1 MSIKK
6 ASAWVLGRLG
16 TIDYTLL
23 AFLLLFINVKLV
35 IKVAALL
42 LIFFLRPD
50 FKTGITFKNSRL
62 PFFYILVIA
71 IAIAN
76 YFLMGQF
83 TNLPY
88 TIALLT
94 GIAFWLLCLLAV
106 HQVKLAV
113 EKNSTETI
121 HHTLLLFFLLNIAV
135 SLLVYTGIVIE
146 TGSIN
151 PFRYQGNFQK
161 YFIGTGDYIKG
172 ISFDTSTTNAVLNG
186 FGVLYFLLRNKFGL
200 TLLCMATLL
209 LTGSNITNLLLV
221 LTLLFIF
228 LFQSGK
234 NQKSIIIVCL
244 IFLVVF
250 LVKISPQNSSY
261 ISKAYENILQRSSA
275 VQRTTEKFIPV
286 KERPDSI
293 LNEEEKKEKI
303 AALYID
309 SMYLAMVNKKQIT
322 DTNKQTA
329 AVAVLKEK
337 PEIPKPNIHTPPFQH
352 KNDTTVFQ
360 QELIAFIK
368 KDSSILPAEP
378 IAKQSVLPGK
388 ALAILQTI
396 NFFKAH
402 PGKLITGAGMGNF
415 SSKLAFK
422 TTALKIAGGYPAKLS
437 YVNPDFEKNHLA
449 LYLNFFTQAAGK
461 HSLINT
467 PNSTYEQLISEYGI
481 LGIAAF
487 IFFYAGFF
495 VKNIKQFSYGLP
507 LLIFTAGLFFM
518 EYWFEQL
525 SVIIVFELLMFVN
538 LKENTQQV

>member
-16 TIDYTLL
+16 TIDFTLL
-23 AFLLLFINVKLV
+23 VFLLLFINVKLV

-42 LIFFLRPD
+42 LIFILRPN
-50 FKTGITFKNSRL
+50 FKTGIKIKNPRL
-62 PFFYILVIA
+62 PVFYILVIA
-71 IAIAN
+71 IAIVN
-76 YFLMGQF
+76 YFLMRQF
-83 TNLPY
+83 NSLQY
-88 TIALLT
+88 TVALLT

-113 EKNSTETI
+113 EKNSTEII
-121 HHTLLLFFLLNIAV
+121 HNTLLIFFLLNVAV
-135 SLLVYTGIVIE
+135 SLLVYAGIIIE
-146 TGSIN
+146 TESIN

-172 ISFDTSTTNAVLNG
+172 ISFDTSTTNAVLNS
-186 FGVLYFLLRNKFGL
+186 FGVIYFLSRNKSRL
-200 TLLCMATLL
+200 TLLCLATLM
-209 LTGSNITNLLLV
+209 LTGSDITNLLLV

-228 LFQSGK
+228 IFQSGK
-234 NQKSIIIVCL
+234 NQKSIIIICL
-244 IFLVVF
+244 LFLVVF
-250 LVKISPQNSSY
+250 LVKVSPQNSTY
-261 ISKAYENILQRSSA
+261 IGKAYENILHQPSVAQQNS
-275 VQRTTEKFIPV
+275 EKLLPV
-286 KERPDSI
+286 KERADSI
-293 LNEEEKKEKI
+293 LSEEEKKEKV

-309 SMYLAMVNKKQIT
+309 SMYMAMVNKKQAA
-322 DTNKQTA
+322 DTNKKTA
-329 AVAVLKEK
+329 AAVVLKEK

-368 KDSSILPAEP
+368 KDSSILPAES
-378 IAKQSVLPGK
+378 IANQSALPGK
-388 ALAILQTI
+388 ALAAIQTI
-396 NFFKAH
+396 DFFKAH
-402 PGKLITGAGMGNF
+402 PLKLISGTGIGNF

-422 TTALKIAGGYPAKLS
+422 TTALKIAGGYPARFT

-449 LYLNFFTQAAGK
+449 LYLNYFTQQAGK

-467 PNSTYEQLISEYGI
+467 PNSTYDQLLSEYGL
-481 LGIAAF
+481 LGLSAF

-495 VKNIKQFSYGLP
+495 IKGLKRHSYGFP

-525 SVIIVFELLMFVN
+525 SVIVIFELLMFVN
-538 LKENTQQV
+538 LKENFTQS

>member
-6 ASAWVLGRLG
+6 ASAWVLSRLG
-16 TIDYTLL
+16 TIDFTLL

-42 LIFFLRPD
+42 LIFILRPD
-50 FKTGITFKNSRL
+50 FKTGIAVKNSRL
-62 PFFYILVIA
+62 PVFYILVIA

-83 TNLPY
+83 ANLPY
-88 TIALLT
+88 TVALLT

-121 HHTLLLFFLLNIAV
+121 HNTLLLFFLLNIAV
-135 SLLVYTGIVIE
+135 SVLVYTGIVIE

-186 FGVLYFLLRNKFGL
+186 FGVIYFLLRNKFGF

-221 LTLLFIF
+221 FTLLFIF
-228 LFQSGK
+228 IFQSGK

-244 IFLVVF
+244 LFLVVF
-250 LVKISPQNSSY
+250 LVKVSPQNSTY
-261 ISKAYENILQRSSA
+261 ISKAYENIMHKPSVA
-275 VQRTTEKFIPV
+275 QRTAEKLIPL

-293 LNEEEKKEKI
+293 LSEEERKEKI
-303 AALYID
+303 ATIYID
-309 SMYLAMVNKKQIT
+309 SMYLAMMNKKAT
-322 DTNKQTA
+322 ADTNKHTA

-378 IAKQSVLPGK
+378 IAKQSALPGK
-388 ALAILQTI
+388 ALAAIQTI
-396 NFFKAH
+396 EFFKSH
-402 PGKLITGAGMGNF
+402 PLQLISGTGMGNF

-422 TTALKIAGGYPAKLS
+422 TTALKIAGGYPARFT
-437 YVNPDFEKNHLA
+437 YVNPDFEKYHLA
-449 LYLNFFTQAAGK
+449 LYLNYFTQQAGK

-467 PNSTYEQLISEYGI
+467 PNSTYDQLLSEYGL
-481 LGIAAF
+481 LGLTAF

-495 VKNIKQFSYGLP
+495 IKDIRRLTYGLP
-507 LLIFTAGLFFM
+507 LLLFTAGLFFM

-525 SVIIVFELLMFVN
+525 SVIVVFELLMFVN
-538 LKENTQQV
+538 LKENTPQL